1 MRETLLSLTGIS
13 DAEVSDSDDSDD
25 DKMMMI
31 ITHRDGLC
39 GVALADDG
47 QRAGSGAH
55 SAGGRRGE
63 AENVGNKRLLR
74 LVHIISVAYPACMFL
89 FRLLSPARL
98 LGTRTKPLSC
108 SASGLELGLCLLG
121 PVCACAGL
129 SALSLVSILVTRMN
143 ILLCEM

>member
-13 DAEVSDSDDSDD
+13 DAEVSDSDDDSDDDKMMMIITHWDGLYGVALADDEVSDSHDDNDD

-74 LVHIISVAYPACMFL
+74 LVYVSVA
-89 FRLLSPARL
+89 
-98 LGTRTKPLSC
+98 
-108 SASGLELGLCLLG
+108 
-121 PVCACAGL
+121 
-129 SALSLVSILVTRMN
+129 VSQCRH
-143 ILLCEM
+143 